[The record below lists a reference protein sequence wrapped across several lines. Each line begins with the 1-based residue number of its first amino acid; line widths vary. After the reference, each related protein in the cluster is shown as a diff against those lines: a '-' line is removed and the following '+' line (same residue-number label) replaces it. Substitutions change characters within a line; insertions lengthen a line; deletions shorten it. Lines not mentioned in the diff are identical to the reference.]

1 MRNQSCYLARGDR
14 SAVAALKLMMVA
26 ESESEKDPQEQE
38 QTVAAPQGVV
48 LAGVS
53 GEFPAS
59 PELMVTALRAGS
71 VLIVL
76 FQTAYLFL
84 DMRLPVGVSMA
95 TLPLHLTNIATGAI
109 GFFMAMTPF
118 GRRHWRMLTLWAVT
132 VVLFSTTA
140 LSVIS
145 GRNEPFYL
153 SVILMVTGAAA
164 LLPWESR
171 WQASLNGVALAMMVI
186 QTVRVPDDGMEIH
199 WLTGM
204 IALGLAQASVII
216 NENYRR
222 AIDKARLAALEASEA
237 KSGFLS
243 SMSHE
248 IRTPMNAIVGLAEV
262 LGETP
267 LTNEQRRYVNTM
279 FANGKS
285 LLELINNILDLA
297 KIESGRF
304 STVDEQF
311 DVADLCETVAES
323 LALRA
328 HEKNL
333 ELTVWVDPAVP
344 QTVIGD
350 PLRVRQII
358 VNLLGNAVK
367 FTEFGKVSLS
377 VDPVPTTDGTT
388 QICFTVS
395 DTGIG
400 IPEEKLDAVF
410 QVFTQ
415 LDSSASRRHEGSG
428 LGLTI
433 VNRLLELLGGKL
445 SVQSEILKG
454 SSFSATVPF
463 ALPETSEAP
472 QPRPDLGG
480 VRILIVDDN
489 AASLAILSKI
499 VRSLGGMPDI
509 CSSASE
515 AVAAIENAAVSGMR
529 YALLM
534 VDSKMPNVGG
544 VELVKALRDR
554 NDITPA
560 ILMLTSDELHA
571 RFDRMK
577 EAGLKH
583 YIVKPAK
590 RSELF
595 RTLQEALAGEV
606 DLPNQVEAATSEASP
621 MLSRTARILLAE
633 DNPGNRML
641 VKAFLKGGQFEIDE
655 AENGAIAVNKFTTR
669 KYDIVLMDMYM
680 PVVDGY
686 EATAAIRKWE
696 KDNNAPRTP
705 VVALTAA
712 AMSGDME
719 RSLDAGCDFHVT
731 KPVSKSVLLNLLES
745 LLKGRPEEAPASK
758 PYDVAAELSDP
769 ELFAE
774 VSQLFLD
781 EMDRLMETIDRAFA
795 DSDFKKLGDY
805 VHSLKGS
812 AAMVGAKPIAALCK
826 DIENAIKNA
835 SMDEIKRGLAALHL
849 EQPRAREVFGKKT
862 EPMAQAS

>member
-1 MRNQSCYLARGDR
+1 MGERED
-14 SAVAALKLMMVA
+14 SAPSLN
-26 ESESEKDPQEQE
+26 
-38 QTVAAPQGVV
+38 
-48 LAGVS
+48 VS
-53 GEFPAS
+53 GEFPAA
-59 PELMVTALRAGS
+59 PELILTTLRAGS

-84 DMRLPVGVSMA
+84 DMRLPAGVGIA
-95 TLPLHLTNIATGAI
+95 TLPLHLTNIATGVI
-109 GFFMAMTPF
+109 GFFMALTPF
-118 GRRHWRMLTLWAVT
+118 GKRHWRMLTLWAVT

-140 LSVIS
+140 LSVMS

-153 SVILMVTGAAA
+153 SVVLMVAGAAA

-171 WQASLNGVALAMMVI
+171 WQLSLNGVALAMMVI
-186 QTVRVPDDGMEIH
+186 QTARVPDESLEIH
-199 WLTGM
+199 WLTGL
-204 IALGLAQASVII
+204 IAIGLSQASVVI
-216 NENYRR
+216 NEIYRR
-222 AIDKARLAALEASEA
+222 ALDKARIAALEASEA

-297 KIESGRF
+297 KIESGRL
-304 STVDEQF
+304 STVDEEF

-333 ELTVWVDPAVP
+333 ELTVWVDPQVP
-344 QTVIGD
+344 PTLIGD
-350 PLRVRQII
+350 PLRLRQII

-367 FTEFGKVSLS
+367 FTEFGEISLAVERIS
-377 VDPVPTTDGTT
+377 GDER
-388 QICFTVS
+388 QAEIRFTVH

-445 SVQSEILKG
+445 TVESEILKG
-454 SSFSATVPF
+454 STFSATVPF
-463 ALPETSEAP
+463 MLPTNGPASAAP
-472 QPRPDLGG
+472 HGDLGG
-480 VRILIVDDN
+480 ARILIVDDN
-489 AASLAILSKI
+489 GASLEILAKMVRAI
-499 VRSLGGMPDI
+499 GGMPET
-509 CSSASE
+509 CTSAGE
-515 AVAAIENAAVSGMR
+515 AVAVIERDAASG
-529 YALLM
+529 ADFTLLM
-534 VDSKMPNVGG
+534 IDSKMPQVGG

-554 NDITPA
+554 DNDTPA

-577 EAGLKH
+577 EAGLRH

-590 RSELF
+590 RSELL
-595 RTLQEALAGEV
+595 RTLQDAMAGHEDHPKV
-606 DLPNQVEAATSEASP
+606 VEAESSEASRMP
-621 MLSRTARILLAE
+621 SSRTARILLAE

-641 VKAFLKGGQFEIDE
+641 VKAFLKGGQYEIDE

-686 EATAAIRKWE
+686 DATAAIRKWE
-696 KDNNAPRTP
+696 KENNAARTP
-705 VVALTAA
+705 VIALTAA

-731 KPVSKSVLLNLLES
+731 KPVSKSVLLNLLDS
-745 LLKGRPEEAPASK
+745 LLSGRPEEAPASK

-781 EMDRLMETIDRAFA
+781 EMDRLIDHIDASFA

-805 VHSLKGS
+805 IHSLKGS
-812 AAMVGAKPIAALCK
+812 AAMVGANPIATLCK
-826 DIENAIKNA
+826 RIEAAIKNA
-835 SMDEIKRGLAALHL
+835 SMDEIKTGLAELHL
-849 EQPRAREVFGKKT
+849 EQPRAHEAFGKKQ
-862 EPMAQAS
+862 ENIAQAS

>member
-1 MRNQSCYLARGDR
+1 MRTASAEKPLQGPDH
-14 SAVAALKLMMVA
+14 AVA
-26 ESESEKDPQEQE
+26 SEDGAGSIGISAD
-38 QTVAAPQGVV
+38 
-48 LAGVS
+48 LAV
-53 GEFPAS
+53 S

-84 DMRLPVGVSMA
+84 DMNLPPSVNVA
-95 TLPLHLTNIATGAI
+95 TLPLHLANIATGVI
-109 GFFMAMTPF
+109 GFFLALTPM
-118 GRRHWRMLTLWAVT
+118 GRRHWRVLTLWAVT
-132 VVLFSTTA
+132 AILFSTTL

-153 SVILMVTGAAA
+153 SVVLMVTGAAA

-171 WQASLNGVALAMMVI
+171 WQLSLNGVALSMMII
-186 QTVRVPDDGMEIH
+186 QTIRVPDDTFEVH
-199 WLTGM
+199 WLTGL
-204 IALGLAQASVII
+204 IAIGLAQASVMI
-216 NENYRR
+216 NDHYRR
-222 AIDKARLAALEASEA
+222 AIDEARMAALEASEA
-237 KSGFLS
+237 KSGFLA

-297 KIESGRF
+297 KIESGRL
-304 STVDEQF
+304 STLEEEF
-311 DVADLCETVAES
+311 DVAELSEAVAES

-333 ELTVWVDPAVP
+333 ELTVWVDPEVP
-344 QTVIGD
+344 PFVIGD
-350 PLRVRQII
+350 PMRLRQIV

-367 FTEFGKVSLS
+367 FTEFGEVSLS
-377 VDPVPTTDGTT
+377 VETVSMEDDRVE
-388 QICFTVS
+388 IVFTVT

-400 IPEEKLDAVF
+400 IPEEKIEAVF

-415 LDSSASRRHEGSG
+415 LDSAASRRLEGSG

-445 SVQSEILKG
+445 TVQSEILKG
-454 SSFSATVPF
+454 SSFGAMVPF
-463 ALPETSEAP
+463 KLPMESRESVVK
-472 QPRPDLGG
+472 RPDLNGAH
-480 VRILIVDDN
+480 VLIVDDN
-489 AASLAILSKI
+489 AASLAVLAKMI
-499 VRSLGGMPDI
+499 RSVGGMVET

-515 AVAAIENAAVSGMR
+515 AIAVIETASDSGNR
-529 YALLM
+529 FSLLM
-534 VDSKMPNVGG
+534 VDSKMHNVGG
-544 VELVKALRDR
+544 VELVKALRER
-554 NDITPA
+554 NDPTPA
-560 ILMLTSDELHA
+560 ILMLNSDELHA

-577 EAGLKH
+577 EAGLSH
-583 YIVKPAK
+583 YIVKPPK

-595 RTLQEALAGEV
+595 RTLQGALAGHVDRPEV
-606 DLPNQVEAATSEASP
+606 AQETNHASP
-621 MLSRTARILLAE
+621 NLTRAARILLAE

-641 VKAFLKGGQFEIDE
+641 VRAFFKGTQSEIDE
-655 AENGAIAVNKFTTR
+655 AENGALAVKKFTSR

-696 KDNNAPRTP
+696 RENKAARTP
-705 VVALTAA
+705 IIALTAA
-712 AMSGDME
+712 AMSGDMQ

-731 KPVSKSVLLNLLES
+731 KPVSKSVLLNLIES
-745 LLKGRPEEAPASK
+745 LLKGGADEASGSK
-758 PYDVAAELSDP
+758 PYDVAAELGDP

-774 VSQLFLD
+774 VAQLFLD
-781 EMDRLMETIDRAFA
+781 EMDHLMAGIDAAFA
-795 DSDFKKLGDY
+795 DSDFKKLKDY

-812 AAMVGAKPIAALCK
+812 AAMVGANPMAAICKEIEAAIAS
-826 DIENAIKNA
+826 A
-835 SMDEIKRGLAALHL
+835 SREGVSDGLAKLHS
-849 EQPRAREVFGKKT
+849 EQPRAHEVFGKK
-862 EPMAQAS
+862 PDAIAQAS

>member
-1 MRNQSCYLARGDR
+1 MTAWGETSFSDR
-14 SAVAALKLMMVA
+14 DRAAAHENGA
-26 ESESEKDPQEQE
+26 EPMELSDEIIASSELIA
-38 QTVAAPQGVV
+38 T
-48 LAGVS
+48 
-53 GEFPAS
+53 
-59 PELMVTALRAGS
+59 TIRAGS

-84 DMRLPVGVSMA
+84 DMNLPAGVSLA
-95 TLPLHLTNIATGAI
+95 TLPLHLVNIATGVI
-109 GFFMAMTPF
+109 GFFMALTPM
-118 GRRHWRMLTLWAVT
+118 GRRHWRVLTLWAVT
-132 VVLFSTTA
+132 VVLFSSTA

-153 SVILMVTGAAA
+153 AVVLMVTGAAA

-171 WQASLNGVALAMMVI
+171 WQASLNGVALAMMVV
-186 QTVRVPDDGMEIH
+186 QTIRVPDDWFEIH
-199 WLTGM
+199 WLTGL
-204 IALGLAQASVII
+204 IAIGLAQASVVI
-216 NENYRR
+216 NEHYRR
-222 AIDKARLAALEASEA
+222 VIDKARMAALEASEA
-237 KSGFLS
+237 KSGFLA

-267 LTNEQRRYVNTM
+267 LTDEQRRYVNTM

-297 KIESGRF
+297 KIESGHL
-304 STVDEQF
+304 STVDEEF
-311 DVADLCETVAES
+311 DVADLSETVAES

-333 ELTVWVDPAVP
+333 ELTVWVDPELPAVL
-344 QTVIGD
+344 IGD
-350 PLRVRQII
+350 PLRLRQII

-367 FTEFGKVSLS
+367 FTEFGEVSLS
-377 VDPVPTTDGTT
+377 VEKVAAENGRAE
-388 QICFTVS
+388 IRFTVS

-400 IPEEKLDAVF
+400 IPEEKIDAVF

-445 SVQSEILKG
+445 TVQSEILKG
-454 SSFSATVPF
+454 SSFRATVPF
-463 ALPETSEAP
+463 TLPIESPESVVT
-472 QPRPDLGG
+472 RPDLGG
-480 VRILIVDDN
+480 AHVLIVDDN
-489 AASLAILSKI
+489 TASLAILAKMI
-499 VRSLGGMPDI
+499 RSIGGVAET

-515 AVAAIENAAVSGMR
+515 AVAAIETASASGKR
-529 YALLM
+529 FSILM
-534 VDSKMPNVGG
+534 VDSKMPHVGG
-544 VELVKALRDR
+544 VELLKALRDR
-554 NDITPA
+554 NDPTPA
-560 ILMLTSDELHA
+560 ILMLTSDELHV

-577 EAGLKH
+577 EAGLRH

-595 RTLQEALAGEV
+595 RTLQEAIAG
-606 DLPNQVEAATSEASP
+606 DVEHPKVAQAETNHSSP
-621 MLSRTARILLAE
+621 RLTAQARILLAE

-641 VKAFLKGGQFEIDE
+641 VKAFLKGTQFEIED
-655 AENGAIAVNKFTTR
+655 AENGAVAVNKFTSR

-696 KDNNAPRTP
+696 RENNAARTP
-705 VVALTAA
+705 VIALTAA

-745 LLKGRPEEAPASK
+745 LTKGRADEAPVSK
-758 PYDVAAELSDP
+758 PYDVAAELGDP

-781 EMDRLMETIDRAFA
+781 EMDRLMVNIDAAFA
-795 DSDFKKLGDY
+795 DSDFRKLSDY

-812 AAMVGAKPIAALCK
+812 AAMVGAKPIATICK
-826 DIENAIKNA
+826 EIEAAIASA
-835 SMDEIKRGLAALHL
+835 SMDAVRQGLAALHT
-849 EQPRAREVFGKKT
+849 ERPHAHEAFGKK
-862 EPMAQAS
+862 PDAIAQAS